1 MISIL
6 IIFFTL
12 VALAIIHEFGHFII
26 AKKFGV
32 SVEEFG
38 IGYPPRILGKKIG
51 QTLYSLNLLP
61 FGAFV
66 KIYGEKESLEDSNS
80 FQGKPIE
87 QRALITL
94 GGVLSF
100 WIVGIILLSIIFAIG
115 APTAISD
122 TVQAEDARIQVV
134 SVADGSP
141 AEAAGIKMG
150 DIIRNLKYQSSNV
163 KINKVKEVQEF
174 VENYKGDK
182 INLTI
187 ERGKESFEV
196 DIIPRAE
203 VPEGEG
209 AMGVVLVRTIT
220 KAYPFYLAPL
230 KGIKACIDL
239 TSQIVYSLSR
249 IFGNLFQGKGLPSG
263 VELVGPVEIGSLM
276 NQAIQTGPI
285 YYLQFVA
292 IIAIHLAVF
301 NILPIPALDGG
312 KLLFLG
318 IEKIKGSPINIKLE
332 EKVSTLFFILLIIM
346 IFFVSIKDIINIF

>member
-32 SVEEFG
+32 PVEEFG
-38 IGYPPRILGKKIG
+38 IGYPPRILGKKMG

-66 KIYGEKESLEDSNS
+66 KIYGEKEGLEDSNS
-80 FQGKPIE
+80 FQRKPIE

-100 WIVGIILLSIIFAIG
+100 WIVGIILLSIIFTLG
-115 APTAISD
+115 APIAISD
-122 TVQAEDARIQVV
+122 TVEAEDARIQVV
-134 SVADGSP
+134 SVASGSP

-150 DIIRNLKYQSSNV
+150 DTIKEFSTLNSQFSIT
-163 KINKVKEVQEF
+163 KIKQIQELT
-174 VENYKGDK
+174 EEYSGEK

-187 ERGKESFEV
+187 ERGRESFKV
-196 DIIPRAE
+196 DIIPRVEA
-203 VPEGEG
+203 PEGEG
-209 AMGVVLVRTIT
+209 AMGVALVRTIT

-239 TSQIVYSLSR
+239 TSQIVHSLSR
-249 IFGNLFQGKGLPSG
+249 IFGNLFQGKGLPPG
-263 VELVGPVEIGSLM
+263 VELVGPVGVGSLM

-301 NILPIPALDGG
+301 NLLPIPALDGG

-318 IEKIKGSPINIKLE
+318 IEKIKGSPINIKTE
-332 EKVSTLFFILLIIM
+332 EKVNGLFFILLIIM
-346 IFFVSIKDIINIF
+346 IFFVSIKDIIKIF

>member
-12 VALAIIHEFGHFII
+12 IALAIIHEFGHFII

-32 SVEEFG
+32 PVEEFG
-38 IGYPPRILGKKIG
+38 IGYPPRIFGKKMG

-66 KIYGEKESLEDSNS
+66 KIYGEKEGLEDSNS
-80 FQGKPIE
+80 FQRKSVE

-115 APTAISD
+115 APVAISD
-122 TVQAEDARIQVV
+122 TVEAEDARIQVV
-134 SVADGSP
+134 SVASGSP

-150 DIIRNLKYQSSNV
+150 DTIKEFSIFNLQFSIT
-163 KINKVKEVQEF
+163 KIKQIQELT
-174 VENYKGDK
+174 EQYSGEK

-187 ERGKESFEV
+187 ERGKESFKV
-196 DIIPRAE
+196 DIIPRVEA
-203 VPEGEG
+203 PEGEG
-209 AMGVVLVRTIT
+209 AMGVALVRTIIR
-220 KAYPFYLAPL
+220 AYPLYLVPL
-230 KGIKACIDL
+230 KGINACIDL
-239 TSQIVYSLSR
+239 TSQIVYNLSG
-249 IFGNLFQGKGLPSG
+249 IFGNLFQGKGLPPG
-263 VELVGPVEIGSLM
+263 VELVGPIGVGSLM
-276 NQAIQTGPI
+276 NEAIQTGPI

>member
-6 IIFFTL
+6 IIVFTL
-12 VALAIIHEFGHFII
+12 IALVIIHEFGHFII

-32 SVEEFG
+32 PVEEFG
-38 IGYPPRILGKKIG
+38 IGYPPRIFGKKMG

-66 KIYGEKESLEDSNS
+66 KIYGEKEGLEDSNS
-80 FQGKPIE
+80 FQRKSIE

-122 TVQAEDARIQVV
+122 TVEAEDARIQVISLV
-134 SVADGSP
+134 NGSP
-141 AEAAGIKMG
+141 AEVAGIKIW
-150 DIIRNLKYQSSNV
+150 DIIRNVKYQSLSV
-163 KINKVKEVQEF
+163 KINKVKEIQEF
-174 VENYKGDK
+174 VENYKGEE
-182 INLTI
+182 ISLTI
-187 ERGKESFEV
+187 ERGKESFEL
-196 DIIPRAE
+196 DIIPRIE
-203 VPEGEG
+203 IPEGEG
-209 AMGVVLVRTIT
+209 AMGVGLVRTIT
-220 KAYPFYLAPL
+220 RAYPFYLAPL

-239 TSQIVYSLSR
+239 TSQIVNSLGG
-249 IFGNLFQGKGLPSG
+249 IFGNLFQGKGLPPG
-263 VELVGPVEIGSLM
+263 VKLVGPIGVGSLM
-276 NQAIQTGPI
+276 DEAIEAGPI
-285 YYLQFVA
+285 YYLQFIA

-301 NILPIPALDGG
+301 NLLPIPALDGG

-318 IEKIKGSPINIKLE
+318 IEKIKGSPINIKVE
-332 EKVSTLFFILLIIM
+332 EKINALFFILLIIM

>member
-12 VALAIIHEFGHFII
+12 IALAIIHEFGHFII

-32 SVEEFG
+32 PVEEFG
-38 IGYPPRILGKKIG
+38 IGYPPRIFGKKIG

-66 KIYGEKESLEDSNS
+66 KIYGEKDGLEDSNS
-80 FQGKPIE
+80 FQSKSVE
-87 QRALITL
+87 KRALITL

-115 APTAISD
+115 APTVVSD
-122 TVQAEDARIQVV
+122 TVEAEDARIQVV
-134 SVADGSP
+134 FVADDSP
-141 AEAAGIKMG
+141 AKTAGIKIG
-150 DIIRNLKYQSSNV
+150 DTIKEFLTIDSQFSIT
-163 KINKVKEVQEF
+163 KIKQIQELT
-174 VENYKGDK
+174 EEYKGEE

-187 ERGKESFEV
+187 ERGKENFEI
-196 DIIPRAE
+196 DIIPR
-203 VPEGEG
+203 VDIPEGEG

-220 KAYPFYLAPL
+220 KAYPLYLAPF

-239 TSQIVYSLSR
+239 TSQIVHSLIR
-249 IFGNLFQGKGLPSG
+249 IFGNLFQGKGLPPG
-263 VELVGPVEIGSLM
+263 VELVGPVGVGSLM

-285 YYLQFVA
+285 YYIQFVA

-301 NILPIPALDGG
+301 NLLPIPAVDGG

-318 IEKIKGSPINIKLE
+318 IEKIKGSSINSKTE
-332 EKVSTLFFILLIIM
+332 ERVNAFFFVLLIIIM
-346 IFFVSIKDIINIF
+346 FFVTIRDILRIF

>member
-32 SVEEFG
+32 PVEEFG
-38 IGYPPRILGKKIG
+38 IGYPPRILGKKMG

-66 KIYGEKESLEDSNS
+66 KIYGEKEGLEDSNS
-80 FQGKPIE
+80 FQRKPIE

-100 WIVGIILLSIIFAIG
+100 WIVGIILLSIIFTLG
-115 APTAISD
+115 APIAISD
-122 TVQAEDARIQVV
+122 TVEAEDARIQVV
-134 SVADGSP
+134 SVASGSP

-150 DIIRNLKYQSSNV
+150 DTIKEFSTLNSQFSIT
-163 KINKVKEVQEF
+163 KIKQIQELT
-174 VENYKGDK
+174 EEYSGEK

-187 ERGKESFEV
+187 ERGRESFKV
-196 DIIPRAE
+196 DIIPRVEA
-203 VPEGEG
+203 PEGEG
-209 AMGVVLVRTIT
+209 AMGVALVRTIT

-239 TSQIVYSLSR
+239 TSQIVHSLSR
-249 IFGNLFQGKGLPSG
+249 IFGNLFQGKGLPPG
-263 VELVGPVEIGSLM
+263 VELVGPVGVGSLM
-276 NQAIQTGPI
+276 NEAIQTGPI

-301 NILPIPALDGG
+301 NLLPIPALDGG

-318 IEKIKGSPINIKLE
+318 IEKIKGSPINIKTE
-332 EKVSTLFFILLIIM
+332 EKVNGLFFILLIIM
-346 IFFVSIKDIINIF
+346 IFFVSIKDIIKIF